1 MKTGAKLRTLSVEEA
16 QAALERAAR
25 KLIQR
30 AQWVNPYSVMGRQYK
45 ATIYELK
52 QPLAELSVA
61 RRASKSR
68 D

>member
-30 AQWVNPYSVMGRQYK
+30 AQWVNPYSAMGPQYK

-52 QPLAELSVA
+52 QPLVELSVA
-61 RRASKSR
+61 RRASKGR